1 MQAQRKPT
9 SFISIWLYLKPILRA
24 LITPT
29 AQFYPNISAQEFLK
43 IRTLK
48 ISLIALGFLSII
60 MSIPISL
67 FEVSS
72 SNHPYRYWAL
82 SAFWLFSVL
91 GYTLTWRGM
100 WKWVM
105 HTLYI
110 AIMLIVSAEA
120 VYLGHGGMRIL
131 YYLVF
136 VVAWVSYYI
145 SWRAWI
151 LFMVAN
157 LVLMMVYALIIPSRL
172 TMDFIGHVLFF
183 SLVSYGIFILV
194 RLYRETSIAQFYRQI
209 ALSEA
214 YLRTTI
220 EASDD
225 GYYLLKAVFDEDILH
240 NVIDFRI
247 IEVNEAACKQLSMT
261 REQLLNGLICELFP
275 VNKTGGFFEQYKDV
289 YLSGEKLEQEYY
301 IPEGRAG
308 TGWYYHQ
315 VVKVADGLVIMNR
328 DITERKQY
336 ELDLVRRQNRL
347 QSLLESQSAYV
358 IRTDTEGKYTY
369 ANARFLQQFGYTQQG
384 IMGKNSIDS
393 IYLEDHQKTLDAV
406 MACYKI
412 PGRPVSVTLRKIRAD
427 GIMIWTDW
435 EFTAILDNVGMVSEI
450 QCVGLDATARIET
463 EKARLEAEELRL
475 QLQQQEELNQIKTR
489 MMTRISHEFRT
500 PLSIIRS
507 STNLLER
514 YSDRMDDERRL
525 EKLIH
530 INDEIDHLTKMV
542 DDMGRILK
550 GDFEQPL
557 IMTAC
562 DLPALIKKMVMRYH
576 ETEIHPIVVKIQ
588 PDFPSVMVDEP
599 LIDHI
604 INNLLSNAIKFSS
617 PSHTIAISA
626 SYTDTHFSIVVMD
639 SGIGIL
645 PSEIDHIY
653 DPFFRGTNFDEIGG
667 MGLGLSLVKKAVQ
680 AHHGTIEEHSVVGMG
695 TTFTVTIPR

>member
-1 MQAQRKPT
+1 MQAQRNP
-9 SFISIWLYLKPILRA
+9 SILRTIWRDLKPILRA

-29 AQFYPNISAQEFLK
+29 AEFYPNISAQEFLK

-151 LFMVAN
+151 RFMVAN
-157 LVLMMVYALIIPSRL
+157 LVCMMGYAFIIPSRL
-172 TMDFIGHVLFF
+172 SMDFIGHVLFF

-194 RLYRETSIAQFYRQI
+194 RLYRENAISHFYKQI

-225 GYYLLKAVFDEDILH
+225 GYYLLKVVFDGDNPHHLM
-240 NVIDFRI
+240 DFRI
-247 IEVNEAACKQLSMT
+247 IEVNEAACSQLSMT
-261 REQLLNGLICELFP
+261 REQLLNGLICDLFP
-275 VNKTGGFFEQYKDV
+275 VNKTGGFFDQYKEV

-301 IPEGRAG
+301 IPEGKVGA
-308 TGWYYHQ
+308 GWYYHQ

-328 DITERKQY
+328 NITERKQY

-358 IRTDTEGKYTY
+358 IRTDTDGNYTY
-369 ANARFLQQFGYTQQG
+369 ANSRFLEQFGYTQTG
-384 IMGKNSIDS
+384 IMGKSSMDS
-393 IYLEDHQKTLDAV
+393 IYSEDHQKTLDAV
-406 MACYKI
+406 MTCYKI
-412 PGRPVSVTLRKIRAD
+412 PGRPISVTLRKTRAD
-427 GIMIWTDW
+427 GVMIWTDW
-435 EFTAILDNVGMVSEI
+435 EFTAILDNLGVVSEI
-450 QCVGLDATARIET
+450 QCVGLDATSRIET

-514 YSDRMDDERRL
+514 YSDRMDEERRL

-530 INDEIDHLTKMV
+530 INDEVDHLTKMV

-557 IMTAC
+557 VMTPC
-562 DLPALIKKMVMRYH
+562 DLPALIKKIVTRYQ
-576 ETEIHPIVVKIQ
+576 ETETHPIVVKIQ
-588 PDFPSVMVDEP
+588 PDFPSVMADES

-617 PSHTIAISA
+617 PSQTVAVSA

-645 PSEIDHIY
+645 QTEIDHIY

-667 MGLGLSLVKKAVQ
+667 MGLGLSLVKNAVT
-680 AHHGTIEEHSVVGMG
+680 AHHGTIEVASVAGMG
-695 TTFTVTIPR
+695 TTFTATIPR